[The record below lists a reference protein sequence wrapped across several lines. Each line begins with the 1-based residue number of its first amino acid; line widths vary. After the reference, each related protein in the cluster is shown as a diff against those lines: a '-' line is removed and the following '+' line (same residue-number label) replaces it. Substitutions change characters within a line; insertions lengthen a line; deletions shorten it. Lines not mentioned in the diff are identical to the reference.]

1 MTFFIIQPLNVK
13 DLATCCR
20 AAAVSRFKDGP
31 IKEFIS
37 SILRHVQQHYIC
49 PSHGEHVHM

>member
-1 MTFFIIQPLNVK
+1 MTFFIVQPLNVK

-37 SILRHVQQHYIC
+37 SIFRHVRQHYIC
-49 PSHGEHVHM
+49 PSHGEHVHT